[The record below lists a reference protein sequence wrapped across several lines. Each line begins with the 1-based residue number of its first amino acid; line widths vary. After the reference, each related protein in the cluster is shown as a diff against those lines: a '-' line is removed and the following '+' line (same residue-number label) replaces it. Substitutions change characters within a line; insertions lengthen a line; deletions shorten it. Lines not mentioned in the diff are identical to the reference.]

1 MKKFLAAVL
10 AAVMAISLAACGK
23 QEPETPVTPGSA
35 SIGTEHGSLGIPVPE
50 TPYTIQ
56 FAGATSGGSYF
67 LICNA
72 IAELLNAQ
80 YSEYFSA
87 SVQSTAGSAAIL
99 RALHEGEVEF
109 GISQAGLAKD
119 AMLGQNNFDEPW
131 TNFHSV
137 SYVFPTV
144 MHLVSI
150 DDDSIQSFADFKGQ
164 KVSVGAA
171 GSATELNSRTLCTA
185 YGMSYN
191 DFKSVEYTSES
202 QAVEL
207 LKNKQ
212 ITCANLIAGVG
223 SASPTDLMSASGFK
237 ILSFSDSDLEMVLK
251 EADAFYPYM
260 LPANTYMNQDYDVNT
275 YAVANFLY
283 VNDSVP
289 EEVVYGV
296 TKAIYDNLDYLS
308 GVYSLMGGMSLES
321 ASDGLT
327 VSLAA
332 GAEKFY
338 SETK

>member
-1 MKKFLAAVL
+1 MKRFLAMILATVMVL
-10 AAVMAISLAACGK
+10 SLIACGK
-23 QEPETPVTPGSA
+23 QETETSGTPDDA
-35 SIGTEHGSLGIPVPE
+35 NIEAEAGSLGIPVPE
-50 TPYTIQ
+50 TPYTVQ

-72 IAELLNAQ
+72 IAELLNSE

-99 RALHEGEVEF
+99 RALHEEEVEF
-109 GISQAGLAKD
+109 GVSQAGLAKD
-119 AMLGQNNFDEPW
+119 AMLGQNNFDEAW

-171 GSATELNSRTLCTA
+171 GSATELNSRALCAA
-185 YGMSYN
+185 YGMTYD

-223 SASPTDLMSASGFK
+223 SASPTDLMSTSGFK
-237 ILSFSDSDLEMVLK
+237 ILSFSDSDLQMVLK
-251 EADAFYPYM
+251 EADSFYPYT
-260 LPANTYMNQDYDVNT
+260 LPADTYMNQNYDVNT

-296 TKAIYDNLDYLS
+296 TKAIYDNLDYLTD
-308 GVYSLMGGMSLES
+308 VYSLMGGMNLES
-321 ASDGLT
+321 ATDGLT
-327 VSLAA
+327 VPLAA

-338 SETK
+338 AEN